1 MKTIL
6 QDYDRVCPSIDDL
19 QVIRVKCS
27 NLEYEGNNASA
38 QYHNHAFR
46 LTLPTLTKDAIKD
59 SVRRCSCRKKGQ
71 YCEPNNCIS
80 RPIMVVETNN
90 HPMPSVIAPGALN
103 KDTLDYYAKTCLF
116 VANPILNPEH
126 FFGAQTDSF
135 YTVNFPILRKKAKI
149 ETVYKDLAFKI
160 ETFVN
165 TLLINQRQDGQ
176 PFQLQILLEMCAL
189 YQYGVSLMTA
199 RTLIA
204 GARELLI
211 EKNIDIEI
219 TVAIVPSGLDQEIV
233 KCTNDRHSSYSP
245 ICRTCLRQLT
255 PNMDA
260 VKAVKTGQCQYADC
274 ESLSKKPKSKTLKR
288 GIDDS
293 RVGSNNSKKQPEID
307 PSASI
312 SSDEYPPPVPSLPQR
327 TRPREAEE
335 ASWFE
340 EPSRSLVEK
349 PSTKPSTA
357 SDSYA
362 YAANLPP
369 HRPTAVSKRH
379 ASRKEK
385 DPPTLVDIT
394 TGSSAFSI
402 QNDSAANSLC
412 PPYLLSSAA
421 STNSD
426 TLAEK
431 STLDNNPQQAQQIAA
446 LNAKIKE
453 LDSLQ
458 PNYSIMYSDMYNT
471 LTKRIEALEEFRSSM
486 DSFRTQCNSAGI
498 LSTPRPA
505 HISQNQKKK
514 LEGLNEAVKDHL
526 NKVEVSTQETAE
538 DLQQCKEDIRKLKIT
553 SERRESTLSAASVST
568 VQAEL
573 TDFKSEMRTALK
585 LLSQKSLCSACGLNL
600 TKLTTRSSSEIS
612 LLGSTSSVKGSE
624 ITDFNDPQTQVL
636 EQNDQPMNSPTP
648 LANEGHQPV
657 SEGIFTVTDDS
668 TSHPL
673 PTMVLSPQYLALESD
688 KSPSQSKPARSQSK

>member
-1 MKTIL
+1 MKTLL

-19 QVIRVKCS
+19 QVIRTKCS

-46 LTLPTLTKDAIKD
+46 LTLPTLTKDAIRD
-59 SVRRCSCRKKGQ
+59 SVRTCSCRKKGQ
-71 YCEPNNCIS
+71 YCEPNNCMS
-80 RPIMVVETNN
+80 RPIMVVENN
-90 HPMPSVIAPGALN
+90 NNPMPSVIAPGALN
-103 KDTLDYYAKTCLF
+103 KDTLDYYAKTYLF

-126 FFGAQTDSF
+126 FFGAQTGSF
-135 YTVNFPILRKKAKI
+135 YTVNFPILRGGARI

-165 TLLINQRQDGQ
+165 TLLNNQRQDGQ

-189 YQYGVSLMTA
+189 FQYGVSLMTA

-233 KCTNDRHSSYSP
+233 KCTNDRHGSFSP

-260 VKAVKTGQCQYADC
+260 VKAVKTGHCQYADC

-293 RVGSNNSKKQPEID
+293 RVGSNNTKKQPELD

-312 SSDEYPPPVPSLPQR
+312 SSDEYPPPVRSLPQR
-327 TRPREAEE
+327 TRSREAEE

-340 EPSRSLVEK
+340 EPSRSPLVEK

-357 SDSYA
+357 IDSYA
-362 YAANLPP
+362 YKSSLP
-369 HRPTAVSKRH
+369 HRPTAVSKWH
-379 ASRKEK
+379 ALRKDK
-385 DPPTLVDIT
+385 DPLTLVDIT
-394 TGSSAFSI
+394 TGSSASSI

-412 PPYLLSSAA
+412 PSYLLSSAA

-458 PNYSIMYSDMYNT
+458 PNYSIMYNDMYNT
-471 LTKRIEALEEFRSSM
+471 LTNRIEALEEFKSSM

-498 LSTPRPA
+498 LSTPKPT
-505 HISQNQKKK
+505 HTSQNQKKK
-514 LEGLNEAVKDHL
+514 LESLNEAVKDHL

-636 EQNDQPMNSPTP
+636 EQNDQPMNSPAP
-648 LANEGHQPV
+648 LSNEGNQPV
-657 SEGIFTVTDDS
+657 SEGIFTVTEES
-668 TSHPL
+668 TPL
-673 PTMVLSPQYLALESD
+673 PPPTMGLSPQYLALEPD
-688 KSPSQSKPARSQSK
+688 KSPSQSKPSRSQSE